1 MPMLLS
7 QTLPSSLSVKTGL
20 ALLFALVLINPEASA
35 SYALED
41 WNMEVRRALPLHMK
55 LWLGAMMI
63 ANLSSLFFVKNH
75 VAARWVLGALI
86 VSHIWIAVLEATGL
100 YTVQGGQVAIGHI
113 IVWAPAIYA
122 LYRYRQEIKLPSAYG
137 IWACAML
144 FFYGVSLIFD
154 FRDAFIWLSVQLT

>member
-1 MPMLLS
+1 MIFLRLLLS
-7 QTLPSSLSVKTGL
+7 NVSVKYGL
-20 ALLFALVLINPEASA
+20 ALLLALAVIAPEASA
-35 SYALED
+35 TYALED
-41 WNMEVRRALPLHMK
+41 WNMEARRALPLHMK

-63 ANLSSLFFVKNH
+63 ANLSSLFFFKNH

-86 VSHIWIAVLEATGL
+86 VSHVWIAVLEATGL

-113 IVWAPAIYA
+113 VVWAPAIYA
-122 LYRYRQEIKLPSAYG
+122 LYRYREEIKLPSAYG
-137 IWACAML
+137 VWACAML